1 MNCKKNRKEHLFY
14 NAIHGIIES
23 VDKVKDQK
31 RTVFMEKIDHNAHSV
46 YLMYYHL
53 IMVVKYRRKVI
64 NDPISERAKEI
75 WEYIAPRY
83 GIVLEEWNHD
93 IDHVHVMFRAQP
105 KTELSKFINAYKS
118 ASSRLLK
125 KEYPEIRE
133 KLWKEAFWSQSFC
146 LLTAGDTPAE
156 VIRQYIETQ
165 GEKKH

>member
-1 MNCKKNRKEHLFY
+1 
-14 NAIHGIIES
+14 
-23 VDKVKDQK
+23 
-31 RTVFMEKIDHNAHSV
+31 MEKIDHNAHSV

-64 NDPISERAKEI
+64 NDSISERAKEI

-118 ASSRLLK
+118 ASKQAAEKRVSENPGKTLERSIL
-125 KEYPEIRE
+125 EPEFLPSDGRR
-133 KLWKEAFWSQSFC
+133 S
-146 LLTAGDTPAE
+146 AG
-156 VIRQYIETQ
+156 
-165 GEKKH
+165 